1 MTRASVAKWLLG
13 AWCLAGCNFTPA
25 STTGGAE
32 LPSRGECPR
41 GLALVSSDYQSSEI
55 ALLTPEGG
63 VASAAFLSS
72 ASARATGLAAPIS
85 GDVGVASARP
95 GADELV
101 VVDRFGTNVLTFVDT
116 RTSLVRTQLP
126 VGTGFEAN
134 PQQYLELDERHA
146 FVPRLGENRSP
157 GREPF
162 DSGSDVLVIDP
173 TAAAIID
180 SIPLPRKAGYLPNP
194 SAITLLGNDL
204 LVTLV
209 HANAAFSDMA
219 DSELVAISTTNL
231 QVRYRLP
238 LEGLKNC
245 GRAEILPSR
254 ERLVL
259 ACSSYL
265 DRKGNAADPSASALV
280 VLDLRVDPPAEVRR
294 FTAVELVGQALQ
306 RGVEVV
312 TEHTVLIKTQTAL
325 GAGQD
330 NQLYA
335 LNLQTGATTLLATA
349 QHSDAGRGY
358 GIALGGMSCQRKC
371 GDLCFVTDA
380 SRAKLLTFR
389 VQGENLTPAPDVAT
403 DGAGLPPTSIE
414 PLF

>member
-1 MTRASVAKWLLG
+1 M
-13 AWCLAGCNFTPA
+13 
-25 STTGGAE
+25 
-32 LPSRGECPR
+32 PSRGECPR

-55 ALLTPEGG
+55 ALLTPDGS
-63 VASAAFLSS
+63 VASSAFLSS
-72 ASARATGLAAPIS
+72 ASTRASGLAAPIS
-85 GDVGVASARP
+85 GDIGVASARP
-95 GADELV
+95 GAEELV

-116 RTSLVRTQLP
+116 RTSLVRAQLP

-146 FVPRLGENRSP
+146 FVPRLGENRLP

-162 DSGSDVLVIDP
+162 DSGSDVLVVDP
-173 TAAAIID
+173 SAAAIID
-180 SIPLPRKAGYLPNP
+180 SIPLPRKKGYLPNP
-194 SAITLLGNDL
+194 SAIAHVGDDL

-219 DSELVAISTTNL
+219 DSELVAIAASTL

-245 GRAEILPSR
+245 GRAEPLPSR
-254 ERLVL
+254 QRLVL
-259 ACSSYL
+259 ACSSFL

-280 VLDLRVDPPAEVRR
+280 VLDLRQDPPVEVRR
-294 FTAVELVGQALQ
+294 FTALELVGQALQ
-306 RGVEVV
+306 RSVEVV
-312 TEHTVLIKTQTAL
+312 SEHTVLIKTQTAL

-335 LNLQTGATTLLATA
+335 LNLQTSATTLLTTA
-349 QHSDAGRGY
+349 QHSEAGRGF
-358 GIALGGMSCQRKC
+358 GIALGGMSCQRQC
-371 GDLCFVTDA
+371 GDLCLVTDA
-380 SRAKLLTFR
+380 SRGKLLTFR
-389 VQGENLTPAPDVAT
+389 VHGEELSPAADVAP
-403 DGAGLPPTSIE
+403 DGAGLPPTSVE